1 MKPSLFFYQD
11 LLPHTSVQMVEEK
24 NGIDDKNLVE
34 RIIAAYCQSSTEIVD
49 AGGPIW
55 DQIASKTQNLH
66 DSLCSGDVPAVTE
79 FLRFP
84 HRSNLLYGF
93 EMVFDE
99 YSKAAADNPGIP
111 ALQAQWTHDNLV
123 RLAETMGAV
132 PVYLPEVDFQERMW
146 EPEQLVSAI
155 EQTVGFALQF
165 PNTIPNE
172 HGIPTSR
179 GVISHRAVQA
189 LYQAWRLSQLRAFT
203 KGGKTVEIGAGLG
216 RTAWFASLFGL
227 NDYTIVDLPM
237 ANVAQAYFLG
247 RALGEDRVVLHG
259 ESDGNGPRVRIE
271 TPAWF
276 HASKDRYDIAIN
288 NDSMVEIG
296 VEAVE
301 AYWQQLAIQSEVFVS
316 MNHEAQ
322 SFRIADISNRLGQDV
337 PTLRSLHPLRKGYV
351 EEIFFFNKI

>member
-34 RIIAAYCQSSTEIVD
+34 RIIAAYCQSYHWNCRH

-55 DQIASKTQNLH
+55 DQIASKTQDLH
-66 DSLCSGDVPAVTE
+66 ESLCAGDIPAVTE

-146 EPEQLVSAI
+146 EPEQLLSAI

-172 HGIPTSR
+172 YGIPTSR

-247 RALGEDRVVLHG
+247 RALGEIESCFMESLMATAHG
-259 ESDGNGPRVRIE
+259 YELKPPRG
-271 TPAWF
+271 
-276 HASKDRYDIAIN
+276 
-288 NDSMVEIG
+288 SMLQKTGMI
-296 VEAVE
+296 
-301 AYWQQLAIQSEVFVS
+301 
-316 MNHEAQ
+316 
-322 SFRIADISNRLGQDV
+322 
-337 PTLRSLHPLRKGYV
+337 
-351 EEIFFFNKI
+351 

>member
-11 LLPHTSVQMVEEK
+11 LLPLTPVQMVEEQK
-24 NGIDDKNLVE
+24 DIDDKNLVQ
-34 RIIAAYCQSSTEIVD
+34 RIINAYCQSTTKMKD

-55 DQIASKTQNLH
+55 DQIASKTQDLH

-99 YSKAAADNPGIP
+99 YSKAAADNPGIA

-146 EPEQLVSAI
+146 EPEQLLSAI
-155 EQTVGFALQF
+155 EQTAGFAVQF

-189 LYQAWRLSQLRAFT
+189 MYQAWRLSQLRVFAN
-203 KGGKTVEIGAGLG
+203 GGKAVEIGAGLG

-247 RALGEDRVVLHG
+247 LALGEDRVALHG

-271 TPAWF
+271 TPPWF
-276 HASKDRYDIAIN
+276 NASKDRYDIAIN

-301 AYWQQLAIQSEVFVS
+301 AYWQQLAIRSDIFIS

-322 SFRIADISNRLGQDV
+322 SFRIADISNRLGNDV
-337 PTLRSLHPLRKGYV
+337 PVLRSLHPLRKGYV

>member
-11 LLPHTSVQMVEEK
+11 LLPHTPVQIVEGD
-24 NGIDDKNLVE
+24 NDINDKNLVK
-34 RIIAAYCQSSTEIVD
+34 RIINAYCQSATGIVGT
-49 AGGPIW
+49 GGPIW
-55 DQIASKTQNLH
+55 DQIASKTQDLH
-66 DSLCSGDVPAVTE
+66 ESLCSGDIPAVTK

-84 HRSNLLYGF
+84 HQSNLLYGF

-99 YSKAAADNPGIP
+99 YSKAATDNSAIP
-111 ALQAQWTHDNLV
+111 ALQAQWAHDNFV
-123 RLAETMGAV
+123 RLAETMGAI
-132 PVYLPEVDFQERMW
+132 PTYLPEVDFQERMW
-146 EPEQLVSAI
+146 EPEQLLLAI
-155 EQTVGFALQF
+155 EQLLGFAVQF

-172 HGIPTSR
+172 YGIPTSR

-189 LYQAWRLSQLRAFT
+189 LYQAWRLSQVRAFT

-227 NDYTIVDLPM
+227 DDYTIVDLPM

-259 ESDGNGPRVRIE
+259 EPDSNNPQIRIQP
-271 TPAWF
+271 PAWF
-276 HASKDRYDIAIN
+276 HAAKDRYDIAIN

-296 VEAVE
+296 IEAVE
-301 AYWQQLAIQSEVFVS
+301 AYWQQLAVRSDIFIS

-322 SFRIADISNRLGQDV
+322 SFRIADISNRLGHDV

-351 EEIFFFNKI
+351 EEIFCFNRL

>member
-11 LLPHTSVQMVEEK
+11 LLPRTPVQMVEEQ
-24 NGIDDKNLVE
+24 NDIDDKNLVQ
-34 RIIAAYCQSSTEIVD
+34 RIINAYCQSTTKMKD

-55 DQIASKTQNLH
+55 THIASKTQDLH
-66 DSLCSGDVPAVTE
+66 ERLCSGDIASVTE

-99 YSKAAADNPGIP
+99 YSKAAVDNSAIP
-111 ALQAQWTHDNLV
+111 ALQAQWAHDNFV
-123 RLAETMGAV
+123 RVAETMGAI
-132 PVYLPEVDFQERMW
+132 PTYLPEVDFQERMW
-146 EPEQLVSAI
+146 NPEQLLSSI

-172 HGIPTSR
+172 YGIPTSR

-189 LYQAWRLSQLRAFT
+189 LYQAWRLSQLRSFT
-203 KGGKTVEIGAGLG
+203 KGGKTIEIGAGLG
-216 RTAWFASLFGL
+216 RTAWFASLFEL
-227 NDYTIVDLPM
+227 DDYTIVDLPM

-259 ESDGNGPRVRIE
+259 ESDGNLPQVRIE
-271 TPAWF
+271 TPVWF

-296 VEAVE
+296 IEAVE
-301 AYWQQLAIQSEVFVS
+301 SYWQQLAVRSEVFVS
-316 MNHEAQ
+316 INHEAQ

-337 PTLRSLHPLRKGYV
+337 PVLRSLHPLRKGYV